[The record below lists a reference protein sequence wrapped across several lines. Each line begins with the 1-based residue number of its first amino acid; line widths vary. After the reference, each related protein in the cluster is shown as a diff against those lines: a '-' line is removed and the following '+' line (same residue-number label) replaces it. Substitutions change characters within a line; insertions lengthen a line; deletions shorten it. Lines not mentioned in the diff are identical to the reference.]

1 LLNIIVAAI
10 ALRCAKSSPAIS
22 NSPDLPI
29 ETEDSRESV
38 KPGFVFGA
46 AALVGFA
53 FFLMEIVWYRMLAPL
68 LGGSTFS
75 FGLILACA
83 LLGIGFGGV
92 TYASFDLKR
101 SASLR
106 FFALTCAAEAFFV
119 ALPYALGDRIA
130 MLTMLLRPLGTLG
143 FYGHAVAW
151 SSICLLVIFP
161 AAFISGLQ
169 FPLLIALLGKGNKS
183 VGAQTGTA
191 YAWNTVGALSGSL
204 AGGFGFL
211 PLFSAPGV
219 WKLVVAM
226 LSVLALT
233 ASRIGVR

>member
-1 LLNIIVAAI
+1 
-10 ALRCAKSSPAIS
+10 
-22 NSPDLPI
+22 
-29 ETEDSRESV
+29 
-38 KPGFVFGA
+38 
-46 AALVGFA
+46 
-53 FFLMEIVWYRMLAPL
+53 MEIVWYRMLAPL

-92 TYASFDLKR
+92 TYAFFDLKR

-151 SSICLLVIFP
+151 SAICLIVIFP
-161 AAFISGLQ
+161 AAFLSGLQ
-169 FPLLIALLGKGNKS
+169 FPLLIALLGKGNRS

-191 YAWNTVGALSGSL
+191 YAWNTVGALDRIARRRIRLFAALLRAGSL
-204 AGGFGFL
+204 ETRRCYAFSARAGGGVSQHRRSTFRD
-211 PLFSAPGV
+211 PGRDSV
-219 WKLVVAM
+219 RS
-226 LSVLALT
+226 LSLSYCAVNGNRPNCVLAT
-233 ASRIGVR
+233 

>member
-1 LLNIIVAAI
+1 
-10 ALRCAKSSPAIS
+10 
-22 NSPDLPI
+22 
-29 ETEDSRESV
+29 
-38 KPGFVFGA
+38 
-46 AALVGFA
+46 
-53 FFLMEIVWYRMLAPL
+53 M
-68 LGGSTFS
+68 
-75 FGLILACA
+75 
-83 LLGIGFGGV
+83 
-92 TYASFDLKR
+92 TYAFFDLKR

-106 FFALTCAAEAFFV
+106 FFAFTCAAEAFFV

-151 SSICLLVIFP
+151 SAICLLVIFP
-161 AAFISGLQ
+161 AAFLSGLQ

-191 YAWNTVGALSGSL
+191 YAWNTVGALIGSL

-219 WKLVVAM
+219 WKLVVVM
-226 LSVLALT
+226 LSALALVGAFLSIADRRSVDPRRDSVRSLSLSCCVVNGNRPDCVLAT
-233 ASRIGVR
+233 